1 MRRYRAIALLFVLAS
16 SLAAAGVAH
25 AASAVDQLCGAAGY
39 GPGCIKAFK
48 PAPTPMMRSGGM
60 SSGGGMF
67 GGVAGAIAVMTIF
80 SALDAGD
87 SSLFGDAGGAPDPAL
102 QARAEALREAVE
114 RQRRLEQERQ
124 DRLMGQMRDA
134 PASQLLDSPQDL
146 AIMEDMRAAA
156 GAPFDGNAP
165 LGSNVDWA
173 AAQDAWFSP
182 EAIGNQAGA
191 SIVPLGGQ
199 RLSVSPGGMQP
210 LQCAGRLCPFPHSMP
225 PAITLHRL
233 PPPLP
238 KPISTPSPPPGG
250 GPGVLTE
257 VRETPAGLV
266 WSAGQPAD
274 VAGQAQTQL
283 SIYFS
288 GASLYK
294 GKGVMG
300 DLQKKVADKGRDF
313 YQRLVSRLM
322 EQIMDMLNDLV
333 YGRHQEAMAK
343 SDQIDRN
350 WAQGMQE
357 YKLVE
362 ASLGGDAKSL
372 MAMATDKTMGYAQGQ
387 AKQFY
392 LDQGKH
398 WLKRLGKGGR

>member
-1 MRRYRAIALLFVLAS
+1 MRRHQAITLLFVLAS
-16 SLAAAGVAH
+16 SLAAAGAVH

-48 PAPTPMMRSGGM
+48 PAPTPMMKPGGM
-60 SSGGGMF
+60 PRGGGMF

-87 SSLFGDAGGAPDPAL
+87 SSLSGDAGGAPDPTL

-124 DRLMGQMRDA
+124 DRLMGQMRDV

-165 LGSNVDWA
+165 LGSNLDWA
-173 AAQDAWFSP
+173 TAQDAWFSP
-182 EAIGNQAGA
+182 EAVGSQAGA

-199 RLSVSPGGMQP
+199 RLSVSPGGMQS
-210 LQCAGRLCPFPHSMP
+210 LQCAGRLCPFPQSMQ
-225 PAITLHRL
+225 PAITLQRL

-238 KPISTPSPPPGG
+238 KSVSTPSPPPGG
-250 GPGVLTE
+250 RPGVFTE

-266 WSAGQPAD
+266 WSAGQPGD
-274 VAGQAQTQL
+274 IAGAAKTQL

-288 GASLYK
+288 GASHYK
-294 GKGVMG
+294 GQGVMG
-300 DLQKKVADKGRDF
+300 DLQKKVADKSRDF
-313 YQRLVSRLM
+313 YQRLMSKLM

-333 YGRHQEAMAK
+333 YGRYQEAMANATQVALRALAEVRG
-343 SDQIDRN
+343 S
-350 WAQGMQE
+350 QGDVRIQ
-357 YKLVE
+357 
-362 ASLGGDAKSL
+362 ACLGESG
-372 MAMATDKTMGYAQGQ
+372 
-387 AKQFY
+387 F
-392 LDQGKH
+392 
-398 WLKRLGKGGR
+398 